1 MQFPVRFRMGFRA
14 TAVMALSVLA
24 TGCEMT
30 ESHTGTPADP
40 ALQRTVLTLE
50 QRKTRLED
58 VNDIKRLQ
66 GAYGYYFST
75 ARWDEVTNLF
85 SDGATIEIGLDG
97 VYRGKQRVR
106 EYLHAFGG
114 GKEGLAPGQLNEY
127 LQAMPVITL
136 SPDGQTAKGTWRA
149 IVLTG
154 QLGGAANWG
163 EGPYE
168 NEYVKENGVWK
179 FSKLHWYQT
188 LLVPFEGGWMKHE
201 DVNATKFVAGR
212 LPPDSPPTVNY
223 KSWPSAFVPPFHF
236 KDKPQVVVPEPPRLD
251 MGMGETEST
260 AALLKR
266 AAVLEQEVKLIDAQY
281 RVETLQRIYGYYLD
295 KGFWS
300 QAADLFADNGE
311 IEVEGRGAHVGKD
324 HVLRYL
330 RAIGPEGPA
339 AGRLY
344 DHMQL
349 APVVHVAPDGK
360 TAKGRWMLFAQLA
373 RQKDFHEWGTGVYEN
388 EYVNEGGVWK
398 IRKLHLYPTM
408 YTPYDEGWAKTQQRY
423 SKFEPEIAAD
433 RGPADRGPA
442 DRASASQASASSL
455 PAAGAARAPYHF
467 ANPATGKQVFA
478 KRASDFA
485 AAPAV
490 SAEAAA
496 QSLTALDHRIGLLE
510 DEQQIENLH
519 SIYGYYLATL
529 EWDTLAN
536 LFTDDGTIEIA
547 LRGVYVG
554 KAGVRRNLNLY
565 GQQGL
570 DNGVLHNHMQFQP
583 VIDVAP
589 DGKTA
594 KIRSRAFSMLGNFKQ
609 NALWMAGIYENEFVK
624 VNGEWKFRKDQ
635 VINSYFAPYDVGW
648 KTLAPREAPGIT
660 PSNPPDRP
668 PSFHFDM
675 FPKPYVPAFHYNN
688 PVTGQSVTWP

>member
-1 MQFPVRFRMGFRA
+1 MQIGFRA
-14 TAVMALSVLA
+14 AAVVALSVLA

-30 ESHTGTPADP
+30 ESRPGTPVDP
-40 ALQRTVLTLE
+40 ALHRTVLGLE

-66 GAYGYYFST
+66 GAYGYYFSA

-85 SDGATIEIGLDG
+85 SDSATIEIGLDG
-97 VYRGKQRVR
+97 VYRGRQRVR

-114 GKEGLAPGQLNEY
+114 GKECLAPGQLNEY
-127 LQAMPVITL
+127 LQVMPVITL

-179 FSKLHWYQT
+179 ISKLHWYQT
-188 LLVPFEGGWMKHE
+188 LLVPFEGGWAKHE
-201 DVNATKFVAGR
+201 DVNATKFVSDR
-212 LPPDSPPTVNY
+212 LSPDSPPTITY

-236 KDKPQVVVPEPPRLD
+236 KNEPQVVVPEPVH
-251 MGMGETEST
+251 MGEPEST

-266 AAVLEQEVKLIDAQY
+266 AAVLDHEVKLIDAQY
-281 RVETLQRIYGYYLD
+281 RVESLQRIYGYYLD
-295 KGFWS
+295 KGLWS
-300 QAADLFADNGE
+300 QAAALFADDGE
-311 IEVEGRGAHVGKD
+311 LEVEGRGAHVGKE

-330 RAIGPEGPA
+330 RAIGPEGPT

-408 YTPYDEGWAKTQQRY
+408 YTPYDEGWAKTQQKY
-423 SKFEPEIAAD
+423 SKFEPDIAAD
-433 RGPADRGPA
+433 RGPADHRPANRGPA
-442 DRASASQASASSL
+442 DRSSATRPSSANSL
-455 PAAGAARAPYHF
+455 AAAGTASAPYHF
-467 ANPATGKQVFA
+467 ANPVTGKPVFA
-478 KRASDFA
+478 KRASAFA
-485 AAPAV
+485 SAPV
-490 SAEAAA
+490 SAAAAA
-496 QSLTALDHRIGLLE
+496 QSLTNLDHRIGLLE
-510 DEQQIENLH
+510 DEQQIENVH
-519 SIYGYYLATL
+519 AMYGYYLATL

-536 LFTDDGTIEIA
+536 LFTEDGTIEIA

-554 KAGVRRNLNLY
+554 RAGVRRNLNLY

-609 NALWMAGIYENEFVK
+609 SGLWMAGIYENEFVK
-624 VNGEWKFRKDQ
+624 VNGEWKFHKDQ

-648 KTLAPREAPGIT
+648 KALAPREAPGVT
-660 PSNPPDRP
+660 SSNPPDRP

-675 FPKPYVPAFHYNN
+675 FPKPYLPAFHYNN
-688 PVTGQSVTWP
+688 PVTGQSATWP